1 MLTEEKIRENFTKR
15 LIQAC
20 EEKGLPERGRGIEIA
35 KVLKITPKAVSK
47 WLNGETMPSAS
58 NIYVLSK
65 YLDVTPEWLTFGDSN
80 MTIVK
85 AHQKAY
91 PLISPVQA
99 GLWTGI
105 DFLRT
110 VDENF
115 EMIPSNVM
123 ASEDS
128 FYLKIEGESM
138 QPKFKEGDLVLIDPT
153 IAPTPGKF
161 VAAINGS
168 DEATFKQYK
177 ELGTRNEYGVPHF
190 ELMPLNPV
198 FPTLSS
204 LEQDI
209 RIIGVAVE
217 KREML

>member
-1 MLTEEKIRENFTKR
+1 MTTLGARIKAYREQLGLSQKELAERCAEIDKSGSNWGQPRIANYEKNNRTPDLADISTLGRV
-15 LIQAC
+15 L
-20 EEKGLPERGRGIEIA
+20 GVVPE
-35 KVLKITPKAVSK
+35 VLAFDV
-47 WLNGETMPSAS
+47 
-58 NIYVLSK
+58 NIVPVAMKSY
-65 YLDVTPEWLTFGDSN
+65 T
-80 MTIVK
+80 
-85 AHQKAY
+85 Y

-177 ELGTRNEYGVPHF
+177 ELGTRNEYGTPHF
-190 ELMPLNPV
+190 QLVPLND
-198 FPTLSS
+198 FYPTLSS
-204 LEQDI
+204 LDQEI

-217 KREML
+217 KRELL